1 MNVKELRTFSHYQIL
16 TKIGYPD
23 NSRILENRLI
33 LEFFFIHC
41 TTVKVSQDD
50 QIPM

>member
-1 MNVKELRTFSHYQIL
+1 MNGTELRSLSHFQIL
-16 TKIGYPD
+16 NEIAYLD
-23 NSRILENRLI
+23 LSRKVENGVI